1 MIKNAVIVST
11 SVFAAAVWA
20 DVPQVS
26 DVLSIQDSSTREVLV
41 SYTLSSPAIVTLSVE
56 TNVTDDVW
64 VPIGDENLWYVSG
77 DANKK
82 VDAGWHELKWLP
94 HKAWPEHVINDS
106 KIRIGVKAWALD
118 CPPEIMTVDLRNRF
132 QNTQLFVIG
141 RN

>member
-56 TNVTDDVW
+56 QA
-64 VPIGDENLWYVSG
+64 Y
-77 DANKK
+77 
-82 VDAGWHELKWLP
+82 
-94 HKAWPEHVINDS
+94 
-106 KIRIGVKAWALD
+106 
-118 CPPEIMTVDLRNRF
+118 PPFFFCASLRR
-132 QNTQLFVIG
+132 TW
-141 RN
+141 